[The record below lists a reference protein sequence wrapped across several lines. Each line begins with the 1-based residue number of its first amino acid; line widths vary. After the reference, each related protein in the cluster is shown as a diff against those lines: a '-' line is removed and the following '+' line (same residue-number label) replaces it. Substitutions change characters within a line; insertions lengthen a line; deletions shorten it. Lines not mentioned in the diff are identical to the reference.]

1 MSPYQRPAFVQ
12 SFDKSRPHELLTANA
27 SKSGFLE
34 YRMLDSGEV
43 VSVTNA
49 WYTDGR
55 NARKLPRVSG

>member
-1 MSPYQRPAFVQ
+1 MSPYQRPAFAQ

-43 VSVTNA
+43 VSVPNA
-49 WYTDGR
+49 CTDCC
-55 NARKLPRVSG
+55 NARKLPQISS